1 MVQLPKLAL
10 EGEEG
15 LDASNQLTLLIPKI
29 VNRLCRGNKIQ
40 IMENEVF
47 ESSKI
52 RFLES
57 DKQQGL

>member
-1 MVQLPKLAL
+1 MVQLSKLAL

-15 LDASNQLTLLIPKI
+15 LDASNQLTLLIPEI

-40 IMENEVF
+40 IMENEAF

-52 RFLES
+52 QFLES
-57 DKQQGL
+57 DNQQGL